1 MQQIIESKRYDTE
14 TANEVCSD
22 KYWDGSN
29 WDRNGRNRTLYKT
42 AKGAFFVHHETRW
55 QGERD
60 HLEAVSETFA
70 KELYERL
77 PERAMT
83 FAEAFGVE
91 PEDA

>member
-1 MQQIIESKRYDTE
+1 MQQIIEGKRYDTE
-14 TANEVCSD
+14 TADEVCSD

-29 WDRNGRNRTLYKT
+29 HDRNGRNRTLYKT
-42 AKGAFFVHHETRW
+42 PKGAFFVHHETRW

-77 PERAMT
+77 PERKIT
-83 FAEAFGVE
+83 FVEAFGHE
-91 PEDA
+91 PEEA